1 MSLRIALLAT
11 AATLAA
17 APAFAQQAQPAPAT
31 TPAPAQTPAAAQ
43 TTTPTKIPSS
53 VDEMTDEDYQV
64 EALIVTATRQ
74 PGAVIGDI
82 PPELQLTPRDIRAY
96 GVSTVADLV
105 TALAP
110 QTSTG
115 RGGDAGGRPVIL
127 VNGVRVSSFTEV
139 RDLPTE
145 AILRVDILPEEVAL
159 KYGYRADQRV
169 MNLVLRPR
177 FRSRSAEA
185 SYKASTQEGGGDV
198 ADLRTTFLTIQ
209 QQNRFLLDAKIA
221 NQSPLLESE
230 RDLAQPRPDAA
241 YRTLVSDEQT
251 IALNAVLSRPLA
263 EGISGTL
270 NGTFDGLNSAS
281 KLGVNTLTNG
291 PLNRE
296 SETRAGHLGAT
307 AAGGFKGWSWTAT
320 GNIDRTDS
328 NSTTERLVA
337 GSGFVD
343 TSDSTS
349 TSADTKLVVTGRL
362 AQIKAGAIN
371 STFTIGGE
379 TLKFESDSTR
389 SGVRRTSDL
398 QRDTGNLQ
406 INIDVPITSVRN
418 DVLAAIGDLSFNV
431 NGSVDQL
438 SDFGQLTSIGYGA
451 NWGPMTGVRFLASF
465 TNEQNAPTVQ
475 QLGGP
480 EQLTP
485 GVQAYD
491 FRTGQTVVISRLDGA
506 NPNLSADDRN
516 VFKLGMN
523 LKPFSK
529 VDFNI
534 SANYLKSRVE
544 DVIASFPTGSNQI
557 EDAFPTRFIR
567 DSGGRLLQ
575 IDARPVNYDRRD
587 TEELRYG
594 FTFRKP
600 FGPQPPAGAGGG
612 RFPGGAG
619 GFQGRGQGQGAG
631 GAGQGQRQP
640 SAGGPAA
647 SGATTATQGGAAA
660 GAAARGQAPAQTA
673 QADGGPP
680 PGAFG
685 GAGGPPPGGGF
696 GGPPPGG
703 GGGFGGPGG
712 GPGGPGGGPPGGFG
726 GGPPGA
732 GNFQF
737 GVYHTIKF
745 QDQIVIRSGVPV
757 LDLLDGAS
765 IGQGGG
771 TPRNQVDV
779 QSNVTR
785 NGLGLSVNARWTEG
799 TTVRGTGA
807 AGSQDLT
814 YSDLGTINV
823 RLFAEL
829 RQQPVFR
836 NYPFFRAARATF
848 SIDNLFDERQEV
860 RDAAGATP
868 ISYQEDYLNPLGRT
882 WRLSFR
888 KAF

>member
-11 AATLAA
+11 AATLATD
-17 APAFAQQAQPAPAT
+17 PAFAQQQTQPAPAT
-31 TPAPAQTPAAAQ
+31 SPAPAPPPVVAPATPAQAG
-43 TTTPTKIPSS
+43 TPTKIPSS

-64 EALIVTATRQ
+64 EALIVTASRQ

-127 VNGVRVSSFTEV
+127 VNGVRISSFTEV

-177 FRSRSAEA
+177 FRSRTVET

-198 ADLRTTFLTIQ
+198 TDLRTTLLTIQ
-209 QQNRFLLDAKIA
+209 QENRFLLDAKIA

-230 RDLAQPRPDAA
+230 RNLAQPRPDAA
-241 YRTLVSDEQT
+241 DRTLISDEQT

-307 AAGGFKGWSWTAT
+307 AAGGIKGWSWTAT
-320 GNIDRTDS
+320 GNIDRTDT

-343 TSDSTS
+343 ISDSTS

-389 SGVRRTSDL
+389 SGVRRTSNL

-418 DVLAAIGDLSFNV
+418 DVFAAIGDLSFNV
-431 NGSVDQL
+431 NGSIDQL

-491 FRTGQTVVISRLDGA
+491 FRTGQAVVISRLDGA

-567 DSGGRLLQ
+567 DSSGRLLQ

-600 FGPQPPAGAGGG
+600 FGPQPPAGGGGG

-631 GAGQGQRQP
+631 
-640 SAGGPAA
+640 AGGPTA
-647 SGATTATQGGAAA
+647 GATATASQEGGTG

-685 GAGGPPPGGGF
+685 GAGGPPPGGG
-696 GGPPPGG
+696 
-703 GGGFGGPGG
+703 GFGGPGG
-712 GPGGPGGGPPGGFG
+712 GGGPPGGGGRGGFG

-799 TTVRGTGA
+799 TTVRGTGS

-860 RDAAGATP
+860 RDATGATP